1 MVERTQAAVLHFIPR
16 ANPEVTSVPWVMTS
30 LQGCFMTRCAKSRDL
45 GAVIPTIAMSE
56 GTATAV
62 LDTPETSAP
71 ESRMENTVGPA
82 WRRGFWS
89 LIITQFQGAF
99 NEISLKQLVILIIL
113 AMGVEQAKRDQL
125 VLVVSALF
133 AVPFILFSMTGG
145 FLADRFSK
153 RTVTIGTKLFELAV
167 MTLAIVGLERQ
178 RLQLEMAAVFLASTQ
193 AALFGPSK
201 YGLLPEVLPEPRLS
215 WGNGV
220 LELGTFLAA
229 IVGGV
234 CGAFLADHFHGRQGW
249 SGLILLCLSI
259 VGLIFSLGITRVPA
273 ADPRKRFRVNPIGD
287 LWEQGILIRKDRVLW
302 LAVLGN
308 TYFWFLGMLLTGN
321 ILFYGTDVLHI
332 SSTKTGLL
340 QAAVAIGI
348 GLGSLTAGYVSSGKV
363 EYGLIPLGS
372 VGMTV
377 FGILLSAHGLSFN
390 HVLGLLAALGF
401 SAGFF
406 AVPVNALIQH
416 RPDEKD
422 KGGVIAAANLL
433 SWVGIG
439 AASGVYYVSQH
450 YLHLRPPAI
459 FLCASLMTVAATL
472 YVLYLL
478 PDALLRLLLWF
489 ATHTLYRI
497 HLQGRENVP
506 AKGGA
511 LLVPNH
517 VSMVDAVLLIASI
530 DRPIRFVMFKGS
542 YDHPLVK
549 PFAKIMQVI
558 PISSQF
564 RPREMIQSL
573 RTATQALKDGEVV
586 CIFPEGQMTRIG
598 QLLPFRRGME
608 RIVKGVDVPII
619 PVNLG
624 GIWGSIFS
632 FERGRF
638 LWKLPHRIPYPVT
651 VTFGKEMPATTPAQK
666 VRQAVQE
673 LGADGYRFRKRYMR
687 TLHRSFLH
695 TARRHPFRFA
705 MADGRTPKLSFG
717 GALAR
722 TVFLA
727 RRLRS
732 VWQEQKM
739 VGILLPPSV
748 PSALINLAALLM
760 GKVPVNLNY
769 TASNEVLA
777 SSARQCELKTVITSK
792 ALLERVH
799 IQPPAQAFMLE
810 DLADKPRFV
819 ERLIAALICWLL
831 PERLIEKSVG
841 AGRKIGLDDIATII
855 FSSGST
861 GDPKGVVLTHY
872 NVASN
877 VEQLSQVFM
886 LGRNDKILGI
896 LPFFHSFGF
905 TGTLCLPTT
914 IGMGVVYHPSP
925 LESRAIG
932 ALVSQYGVTFLL
944 ATPTF
949 LQAYIR
955 RCSPEDFGSL
965 QYVMA
970 GAEKLPERTA
980 IAFEDR
986 FGIRPLEGYG
996 CTECAPAVTV
1006 NTRDFRAPQFR
1017 QMGAK
1022 RASIGHPLPGIS
1034 VRIVNPETLEPVPM
1048 GETGLLLVRGPNV
1061 MQGYLK
1067 RPEKTAEVLRDG
1079 WYNTGDVAMVD
1090 EDGFVRITDRMSR
1103 FSKIGGE
1110 MVPHIKVEDKL
1121 HELSGATEQIFAVT
1135 AVPDEKKGERLIVL
1149 HTLPQ
1154 DKLESCLAQLAKSDL
1169 PPLWKPRADQFVHVQ
1184 SLPYLGTGKL
1194 DLRRLKEIAME
1205 ASA

>member
-1 MVERTQAAVLHFIPR
+1 
-16 ANPEVTSVPWVMTS
+16 
-30 LQGCFMTRCAKSRDL
+30 
-45 GAVIPTIAMSE
+45 MSQ
-56 GTATAV
+56 GTASTV
-62 LDTPETSAP
+62 VESSGTDTI
-71 ESRMENTVGPA
+71 ENVPSGAAPA
-82 WRRGFWS
+82 WRKGFWS
-89 LIITQFQGAF
+89 LVISQFQGAF
-99 NEISLKQLVILIIL
+99 NENSLKNLVIFLIL
-113 AMGVEQAKRDQL
+113 GMAMQKADRDRL
-125 VLVVSALF
+125 VLIVGTLF
-133 AVPFILFSMTGG
+133 SVPFILFSMTGG
-145 FLADRFSK
+145 FLADRYSK
-153 RTVTIGTKLFELAV
+153 RTVTIWTKFFEMAV
-167 MTLAIVGLERQ
+167 MILAIAGLGWQ
-178 RLQLEMAAVFLASTQ
+178 NLNLEMAAVFLASTQ
-193 AALFGPSK
+193 AAFFGPSK
-201 YGLLPEVLPEPRLS
+201 YGLLPELLPEPRLS

-220 LELGTFLAA
+220 IELGTFLASIA
-229 IVGGV
+229 GLVS
-234 CGAFLADHFHGRQGW
+234 GAFLADAFRGRQGW
-249 SGLILLCLSI
+249 SGLVFLALS
-259 VGLIFSLGITRVPA
+259 VAGLVFSLGITKVPA
-273 ADPRKRFRVNPIGD
+273 ADPLKKFQANPITD
-287 LWEQGILIRKDRVLW
+287 LWKQVGLIRRDRVLW

-308 TYFWFLGMLLTGN
+308 TYFWFLAALLTAN
-321 ILFYGTDVLHI
+321 IVFYGEDVLHS
-332 SSTKTGLL
+332 SSTRTGIL

-348 GLGSLTAGYVSSGKV
+348 GLGSLAAGYLSSGKV

-377 FGILLSAHGLSFN
+377 FGVLLSTQNLSFA
-390 HVLGLLAALGF
+390 HVLMLLAALGF

-433 SWVGIG
+433 SFVGIG
-439 AASGVYYVSQH
+439 GAAGVYYVLQH
-450 YLHLRPPAI
+450 YLHLSPSAI
-459 FLCASLMTVAATL
+459 FLSVSLVTVAATA

-478 PDALLRLLLWF
+478 PDALLRLLLWI

-497 HLQGRENVP
+497 HLIGAENVP

-530 DRPIRFVMFKGS
+530 DRPIRFLMFKGS

-549 PFAKIMQVI
+549 PFAKIMKVI
-558 PISSQF
+558 PISAEL

-598 QLLPFRRGME
+598 QMLPFRRGME
-608 RIVKGVDVPII
+608 RIMKGVDAPIV
-619 PVNLG
+619 PVNLDG
-624 GIWGSIFS
+624 VWGSIFS

-638 LWKLPHRIPYPVT
+638 LWKLPQRIPYPVT
-651 VTFGKEMPATTPAQK
+651 VTFGKPLPTETGAQE

-673 LGADGYRFRKRYMR
+673 LGAEAYQLRKRYMR
-687 TLHRSFLH
+687 TLHRSFAQ

-705 MADGRTPKLSFG
+705 MADGRTPKLTFG
-717 GALAR
+717 GALTR

-727 RRLRS
+727 RRLRP
-732 VWQEQKM
+732 VWRDQPM

-748 PSALINLAALLM
+748 PGALVNMAALLM

-777 SSARQCELKTVITSK
+777 SCARQCELETVITSK
-792 ALLERVH
+792 AFLERVH
-799 IQPPAQAFMLE
+799 VEPPARAIMLE
-810 DLADKPRFV
+810 DLAEKPGFF
-819 ERLIAALICWLL
+819 ERVTAALISWLL
-831 PERLIEKSVG
+831 PVRLVEECVG
-841 AGRKIGLDDIATII
+841 ARKEVGLDDVATII

-877 VEQLSQVFM
+877 VEQLNQVFM

-905 TGTLCLPTT
+905 TGTLGLPTA
-914 IGMGVVYHPSP
+914 IGMGVVFHPNP

-932 ALVSQYGVTFLL
+932 ALVSQYAVTFLL

-949 LQAYIR
+949 LQTYTR

-970 GAEKLPERTA
+970 GAEKLPER
-980 IAFEDR
+980 ISVAFEDR

-996 CTECAPAVTV
+996 CTECSPVVTV
-1006 NTRDFRAPQFR
+1006 NTKDFRAAEFR
-1017 QMGAK
+1017 QVGAK

-1034 VRIVNPETLEPVPM
+1034 VRIVSPENFAPLPF
-1048 GETGLLLVRGPNV
+1048 GEAGLLLVRGPNV
-1061 MQGYLK
+1061 MQGYLN

-1079 WYNTGDVAMVD
+1079 WYNTGDIAAVD
-1090 EDGFVRITDRMSR
+1090 EDGFLRITDRLSR

-1110 MVPHIKVEDKL
+1110 MVPHIKIEDKL
-1121 HELSGATEQIFAVT
+1121 HELLEADGQVLAVT
-1135 AVPDEKKGERLIVL
+1135 AIPDEKKGERLVVI
-1149 HTLPQ
+1149 HTLPE
-1154 DKLESCLAQLAKSDL
+1154 DKLRDCLAQLAKSDL
-1169 PPLWKPRADQFVHVQ
+1169 PQLWKPRPDQFVHVDA
-1184 SLPYLGTGKL
+1184 LPYLGTGKL
-1194 DLRRLKEIAME
+1194 DLRRLKEIAVGSP
-1205 ASA
+1205 A

>member
-1 MVERTQAAVLHFIPR
+1 MA
-16 ANPEVTSVPWVMTS
+16 
-30 LQGCFMTRCAKSRDL
+30 
-45 GAVIPTIAMSE
+45 
-56 GTATAV
+56 
-62 LDTPETSAP
+62 
-71 ESRMENTVGPA
+71 
-82 WRRGFWS
+82 
-89 LIITQFQGAF
+89 TQFQGAF
-99 NEISLKQLVILIIL
+99 NDNAYKNLIVFIIL
-113 AMGVEQAKRDQL
+113 GTAIEKADRDRL
-125 VLVVSALF
+125 VLVAGALF
-133 AVPFILFSMTGG
+133 SVPFILFSMTGG
-145 FLADRFSK
+145 FLADRYSK
-153 RTVTIGTKLFELAV
+153 RTVTIGTKLFEIGVMAFAIAGLAWQN
-167 MTLAIVGLERQ
+167 LH
-178 RLQLEMAAVFLASTQ
+178 LEMAAIFLASTQ
-193 AALFGPSK
+193 AAFFGPSK
-201 YGLLPEVLPEPRLS
+201 YGLLPELLPEPRLS

-220 LELGTFLAA
+220 IELGTFLASIA
-229 IVGGV
+229 GLVS
-234 CGAFLADHFHGRQGW
+234 GAFLADAFHGRQGW
-249 SGLILLCLSI
+249 SGLVFLALS
-259 VGLIFSLGITRVPA
+259 VAGLILSLGITKVRA
-273 ADPRKRFRVNPIGD
+273 ADPSKKFQANPLTD
-287 LWEQGILIRKDRVLW
+287 LWKQLGLIRRDRVLW

-308 TYFWFLGMLLTGN
+308 TYFWFLAALLTAN
-321 ILFYGTDVLHI
+321 IVFYGEDVLHS
-332 SSTKTGLL
+332 SSTRTGIL

-348 GLGSLTAGYVSSGKV
+348 GLGSLAAGYLSSSKV

-377 FGILLSAHGLSFN
+377 FGVLLSAPNLSFAQ
-390 HVLGLLAALGF
+390 VLMLLAALGF

-416 RPDEKD
+416 RPDEKE

-433 SWVGIG
+433 SFVGIG
-439 AASGVYYVSQH
+439 GAAGVYYCFQH
-450 YLHLRPPAI
+450 YAHFSPPSI
-459 FLCASLMTVAATL
+459 FLSVSLVTVAATF

-478 PDALLRLLLWF
+478 PDALLRLLLWI

-497 HLQGRENVP
+497 HLEGRENIP

-530 DRPIRFVMFKGS
+530 DRPIRFLMFKGS

-549 PFAKIMQVI
+549 PFAKIMGVI
-558 PISSQF
+558 PISSQL

-573 RTATQALKDGEVV
+573 RTATQALKDGEIV

-598 QLLPFRRGME
+598 QMLPFRRGME
-608 RIVKGVDVPII
+608 RIIKGVDVPII
-619 PVNLG
+619 PANLG
-624 GIWGSIFS
+624 GVWGSVFS

-638 LWKLPHRIPYPVT
+638 LWKLPRKLPYPVT
-651 VTFGKEMPATTPAQK
+651 VTFGKPMPSATSAQD

-673 LGADGYRFRKRYMR
+673 LGAEAYRLRKRYMR
-687 TLHRSFLH
+687 TLHRSFVQ

-705 MADGRTPKLSFG
+705 MADGRTPKLAFG
-717 GALAR
+717 GALTR
-722 TVFLA
+722 TIFLA
-727 RRLRS
+727 RRLRP
-732 VWQEQKM
+732 VWGNQEM

-748 PSALINLAALLM
+748 PGALVNLAALLM

-777 SSARQCELKTVITSK
+777 SCAKQCELETVITSR
-792 ALLERVH
+792 AFLERVH
-799 IQPPAQAFMLE
+799 LEPPAQAIMLE
-810 DLADKPRFV
+810 DLAEKPGFF
-819 ERLIAALICWLL
+819 ERVTAALISWLL
-831 PERLIEKSVG
+831 PVGLVEKCVG
-841 AGRKIGLDDIATII
+841 AGRKVALDDTATII

-877 VEQLSQVFM
+877 VEQLNQVFM

-914 IGMGVVYHPSP
+914 IGMGVVFHPNP
-925 LESRAIG
+925 LEARTIG
-932 ALVSQYGVTFLL
+932 ALVSQYAVTFLL

-949 LQAYIR
+949 LQSYTR

-970 GAEKLPERTA
+970 GAEKLPERVS

-986 FGIRPLEGYG
+986 FGVRPLEGYG
-996 CTECAPAVTV
+996 CTECSPAVTV
-1006 NTRDFRAPQFR
+1006 NTRDFRAAQFR
-1017 QMGAK
+1017 QVGAK

-1034 VRIVNPETLEPVPM
+1034 VRIVNPETLGRLPQ

-1061 MQGYLK
+1061 MKEYLN

-1079 WYNTGDVAMVD
+1079 WYNTGDIATMD
-1090 EDGFVRITDRMSR
+1090 EDGFVRITDRLTR

-1110 MVPHIKVEDKL
+1110 MVPHIKIEDTL
-1121 HELSGATEQIFAVT
+1121 HEISGSMEQIFAVT
-1135 AVPDEKKGERLIVL
+1135 AIPDERKGERLIVL
-1149 HTLPQ
+1149 HTLPNERLQ
-1154 DKLESCLAQLAKSDL
+1154 ECLAELAKSEL
-1169 PPLWKPRADQFVHVQ
+1169 PALWKPRPDQFVHVD

-1194 DLRRLKEIAME
+1194 DLRRLKEIALGVTV
-1205 ASA
+1205 